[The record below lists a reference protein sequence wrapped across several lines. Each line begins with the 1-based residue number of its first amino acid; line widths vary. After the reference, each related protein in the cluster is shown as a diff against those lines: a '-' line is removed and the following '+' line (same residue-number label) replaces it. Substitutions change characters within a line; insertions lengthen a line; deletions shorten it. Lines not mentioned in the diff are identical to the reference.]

1 MNILETLKT
10 FQDHAGV
17 NYEQTQNQAHRAWR
31 VLKDLL
37 TDEELGHLSTAW
49 SHATAWANAS
59 REELDHVCAEIRA
72 ARGLTI
78 A

>member
-1 MNILETLKT
+1 MERAPQDLDMSLIEALKR

-37 TDEELGHLSTAW
+37 TEEELGPLYTAW

-59 REELDHVCAEIRA
+59 RE
-72 ARGLTI
+72 
-78 A
+78 